1 MMNSKFESA
10 KEKVVIEAQNACVRY
25 LLARYGNG
33 KLVGEPKVE
42 LTATEGPTSSS
53 WSFGGRITCQAAAE
67 TSKGYENLNVSLA
80 VANETLEVE
89 SEVSLQETIE
99 SDLNAAAEYLP
110 TDEVIKAS
118 LDSFKITEDGSK
130 YLKVAHPAFGGSEI
144 GLVGKNE
151 YNNSP
156 DKEALLK
163 DLVTDAIART
173 ASYQYDVQ
181 FTGSFVEPTITKKAV
196 GMDTCD
202 QCGYNYNE
210 MELKPH
216 GQGMICDKCINEDMP
231 KKAEFIPPTEK
242 CSTDLPLGRMAS
254 GMSQASQLE
263 EQKVAHAKT
272 RLNDKVA
279 QELHN
284 HLYKLGYTAK
294 VQEINND
301 EVTSTIDGLAG
312 ELSAIAL
319 VDDKGQH
326 KIVAFPI
333 KVSASTIEMPKR
345 PLVQELVNKAIDL
358 NERLSQELAKE
369 ALQKFAAIDEK
380 VQYEWNEVEAVLQDK
395 FEKTAS
401 DSENT
406 QFLGDTETLTVQK
419 HLLPNHESLKKG
431 DHISDGNTDWE
442 IYDTDGSQNS
452 KGEGDSSLWK
462 LRKCA
467 PPKSDDKEP
476 KAKMSI

>member
-10 KEKVVIEAQNACVRY
+10 KEKLVLEAQNTCVRY

-53 WSFGGRITCQAAAE
+53 WAFDGHITCQAAAE

-89 SEVSLQETIE
+89 SETSLQETIE

-110 TDEVIKAS
+110 TSEVVKAS
-118 LDSFKITEDGSK
+118 LDSFKVTDDGSK
-130 YLKVAHPAFGGSEI
+130 YLKVAHPAFGGSEL

-151 YNNSP
+151 YEASK
-156 DKEALLK
+156 DKASLLTNM
-163 DLVTDAIART
+163 VTDAIART
-173 ASYQYDVQ
+173 ASFRYEVE
-181 FTGSFVEPTITKKAV
+181 FTGTFVAPTIVKKAA

-210 MELKPH
+210 MELKPY
-216 GQGMICDKCINEDMP
+216 GQGMICDKCINTDLP

-242 CSTDLPLGRMAS
+242 VSDDLPLGRMSS
-254 GMSQASQLE
+254 GVAQFTQAE

-284 HLYKLGYTAK
+284 HLYKLGFSAK
-294 VQEINND
+294 VQEIDNN
-301 EVTSTIDGLAG
+301 EITATEEGLAG
-312 ELSAIAL
+312 DLSAIAL
-319 VDDKGQH
+319 VDDHGTNKL
-326 KIVAFPI
+326 VAFPI
-333 KVSASTIEMPKR
+333 KVKASTIEMPKR

-358 NERLSQELAKE
+358 NERLSQELAKD
-369 ALQKFAAIDEK
+369 ASLKFAAIDEK
-380 VQYEWNEVEAVLQDK
+380 VQYEMSTVEAILQDTIL
-395 FEKTAS
+395 KTAS

-406 QFLGDTETLTVQK
+406 MFLGDTETLTVQK
-419 HLLPNHESLKKG
+419 HLLPNHEDLKKG
-431 DHISDGNTDWE
+431 DHISDGNDEWE
-442 IYDTDGSQNS
+442 IYDTDGQQNS
-452 KGEGDSSLWK
+452 KGEGDGSLWK

-467 PPKSDDKEP
+467 PPKSDEKEP